1 MKGLTSGNVT
11 RSPISIANDFSSVT
25 LTQSTYK
32 KLKVACMVKKKK
44 KSFDKTSMHQNI
56 FSLNTENKSF
66 FFQYKSP
73 VANIYFTAFIY
84 KVDLIFQK

>member
-1 MKGLTSGNVT
+1 
-11 RSPISIANDFSSVT
+11 
-25 LTQSTYK
+25 
-32 KLKVACMVKKKK
+32 
-44 KSFDKTSMHQNI
+44 MHQNI